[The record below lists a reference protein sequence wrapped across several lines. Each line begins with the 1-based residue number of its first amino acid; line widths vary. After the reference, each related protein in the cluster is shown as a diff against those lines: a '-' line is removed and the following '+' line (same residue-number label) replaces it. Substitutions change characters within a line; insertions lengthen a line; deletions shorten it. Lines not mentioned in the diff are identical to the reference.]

1 MQDIV
6 DARAAGELES
16 YWEDDT
22 QDLYHQSLLDEQ
34 QQLETKMQSK
44 YEIKP
49 GNISLFKNDK
59 GDNEKR
65 PDYTGSMKTPDG
77 VELQVS
83 MWFTESQ
90 NGLKYMSGKVQEP
103 YSTAIPYN
111 MLHGL
116 LDFRWEINTI
126 INLLSLGQP

>member
-1 MQDIV
+1 MNHYYAWYKNRLDMQDIT
-6 DARAAGELES
+6 DARYAGELES
-16 YWEDDT
+16 YWEGDT
-22 QDLYHQSLLDEQ
+22 QDLYHQSLLEQ
-34 QQLETKMQSK
+34 QQLENKMSK

-83 MWFTESQ
+83 MWLTESQ
-90 NGLKYMSGKVQEP
+90 SGLKYMSGKVQEP
-103 YSTAIPYN
+103 YGDAGSADDTVP
-111 MLHGL
+111 
-116 LDFRWEINTI
+116 F
-126 INLLSLGQP
+126 